1 MYTLD
6 QAVQGRKDAGRR
18 TYCFFLDVQR
28 AYDTAWRNGLREKLL
43 EIGIRGD
50 ICRMVLKMTECARG
64 AVMRDRE
71 ISKCADVL
79 RGVVQGCTLSLS
91 AFKVYVND
99 MIVAVEAARQR
110 VTVGEDTVSELM
122 FADDFVGISEMPE
135 GVQNQIDK
143 ALEYARKCK
152 VLWNV

>member
-6 QAVQGRKDAGRR
+6 QVVQGRKDAGRT

-28 AYDTAWRNGLREKLL
+28 AYDTVWRTGLREKLW
-43 EIGIRGD
+43 EIGSRGD
-50 ICRMVLKMTECARG
+50 TCRMVKKMTECARG

-71 ISKCADVL
+71 ISKCVDVL
-79 RGVVQGCTLSLS
+79 QGVVQGCTLSRN
-91 AFKVYVND
+91 AFKVYMND
-99 MIVAVEAARQR
+99 MIVAVEAAKRT

-122 FADDFVGISEMPE
+122 FADDFVGISEMQE
-135 GVQNQIDK
+135 GVQKQIGK